1 VNLSIHLKGS
11 TVKALHARWEDAF
24 CKGDL
29 RLVRR
34 IGALLLLNQD
44 WEVSRIAEFW
54 GVVDQTIY
62 HWITAWLLDRW
73 DSLHYATSPGR
84 PANLTPTQKKRLKQL
99 ISAGPEEAGYPTGC
113 WSSKLIQDLIWRE
126 FHVLYDEHYLSE
138 LLHNLD
144 FSYQKARFVADHLD
158 PEKRQ
163 AWIEQKWPQIVH
175 QAKAQ
180 GALLLFADEAS
191 FAQWG
196 SLAYTWALIGQQP
209 VIKTCGKRKAYKV
222 FGLIDYFSGRLFYQG
237 HTGRFT
243 AESYCQFL
251 ASVLAQTH
259 QPIILVHDGAKYHTA
274 AKTRAFCEQH
284 AERLTVEPLPAYSP
298 DYNPI
303 EHLWRNVRRCKTHNR
318 YFPEFELLITSVE
331 DGLVHLQQH
340 PEEVKQL
347 MGTYLDQMAE
357 LAKLPVAV

>member
-1 VNLSIHLKGS
+1 MNISIHLKGQA
-11 TVKALHARWEDAF
+11 VKALHSRWEDAF
-24 CKGDL
+24 RKGDL

-34 IGALLLLNQD
+34 IGALLLLARDQD
-44 WEVSRIAEFW
+44 LPAVAEFW
-54 GVVDQTIY
+54 KVTKQTAY
-62 HWITAWLLDRW
+62 NWVAAFLLHGL
-73 DSLHYATSPGR
+73 DSLQYAISPGR
-84 PANLTPTQKKRLKQL
+84 PANLTPTQKKRLKHL

-113 WSSKLIQDLIWRE
+113 WSSKLIQDLILRE
-126 FHVLYDEHYLSE
+126 FQVLYDEHYLSE
-138 LLHNLD
+138 LLHNLG

-158 PEKRQ
+158 PMKRK

-196 SLAYTWALIGQQP
+196 SLAYTWARVGQQP

-251 ASVLAQTH
+251 ASVLAQTQ
-259 QPIILVHDGAKYHTA
+259 QPIILIHDGAKYHTA
-274 AKTRAFCEQH
+274 AKTTEFCAQH
-284 AERLTVEPLPAYSP
+284 AARLTVEPLPAYSP

-303 EHLWRNVRRCKTHNR
+303 EHLWRNVRRSKTHNR
-318 YFPEFELLITSVE
+318 YFPEFELLMSSVE

-340 PEEVKQL
+340 PAEVKQL
-347 MGTYLDQMAE
+347 MGMYLDQMA
-357 LAKLPVAV
+357 ALPVAA